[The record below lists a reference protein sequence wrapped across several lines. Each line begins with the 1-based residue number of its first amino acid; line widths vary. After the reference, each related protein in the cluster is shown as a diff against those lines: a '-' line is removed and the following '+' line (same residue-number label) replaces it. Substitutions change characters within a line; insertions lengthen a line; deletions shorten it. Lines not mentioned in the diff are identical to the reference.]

1 MSRGYS
7 WYYVLTV
14 QRAALRYLPETCSW
28 STIGAIITFA
38 TLSVIAAVYL
48 ARRH

>member
-1 MSRGYS
+1 VIG
-7 WYYVLTV
+7 VLVVSV
-14 QRAALRYLPETCSW
+14 QRAALRYLPESCGW

-38 TLSVIAAVYL
+38 TLSVVAAVYL